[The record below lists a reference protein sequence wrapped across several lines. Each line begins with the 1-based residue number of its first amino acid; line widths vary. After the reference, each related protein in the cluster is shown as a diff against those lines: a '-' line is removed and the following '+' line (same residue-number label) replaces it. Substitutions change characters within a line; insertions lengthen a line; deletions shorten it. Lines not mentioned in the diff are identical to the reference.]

1 MLKFLKTIIVSI
13 LTWEAACV
21 LRKYKPFIIGVTG
34 SVGKTTTKDAIY
46 HVLKDSIASRK
57 SQKSFNS
64 ELGIPL
70 TILGLD
76 NAWHN
81 PIFWLWN
88 ITKGFLFV
96 LLPLPYPKLLVL
108 EIGAD
113 HPGDIKQVTK
123 WIHPDVVVVTRLP
136 DHPVHVEFF
145 HSPDEVKK
153 EKAELVR
160 ALKEHG
166 AFIANV
172 DDPAVVSLKELTAA
186 RMLTYGFGEEAQVR
200 GGYVNVDYEE
210 REGGKQPVGM
220 IFRVD
225 WQGNSVP
232 VRLPGVLGMQPCVAA
247 LAALAVG
254 IAYGESLL
262 RMSEALATFT
272 ASPGRMRII
281 PGVNGSTIIDD
292 SYNSSPVAAEAA
304 LETLKFVEGGRKIA
318 MLGDMLELGQYEEE
332 EHLRIGRIAA
342 SFADELIVVGKRA
355 EWIAKAAKRAGH
367 PEGRIHP
374 FADSLEAGTRM
385 RSFIKS
391 HDVVLI
397 KGSQGSGKNLI
408 RMERAVKL
416 LMAHP
421 EDATRLLVRQESA
434 WQ

>member
-1 MLKFLKTIIVSI
+1 MLQFFKKIVVGI
-13 LTWEAACV
+13 LTWEAALV
-21 LRKYKPFIIGVTG
+21 LRKYKPFIIAVTG
-34 SVGKTTTKDAIY
+34 SVGKTSTKDAIY
-46 HVLKDSIASRK
+46 HVLKDSIRSRK

-70 TILGLD
+70 TVLGLD

-81 PIFWLWN
+81 PIFWVLN
-88 ITKGFLFV
+88 IVKGLLFV
-96 LLPLPYPKLLVL
+96 ILPLPYPKLLVL
-108 EIGAD
+108 EVGAD
-113 HPGDIKQVTK
+113 HPGDIKRVTE

-145 HSPDEVKK
+145 HSPEDVKK

-172 DDPAVVSLKELTAA
+172 DDPAVIALKELTSA
-186 RMLTYGFGEEAQVR
+186 RMLTYGFGEVAQVR

-210 REGGKQPVGM
+210 RDGHKQPMGM

-232 VRLPGVLGMQPCVAA
+232 VRLRGVLGVQPCIAA

-254 IAYGESLL
+254 VAYGESLL
-262 RMSEALATFT
+262 RMSEALSTFT
-272 ASPGRMRII
+272 ASLGRMHII
-281 PGVNGSTIIDD
+281 SGKNGSTIIDD

-304 LETLKFVEGGRKIA
+304 LETLKSVEGARKIA

-332 EHLRIGRIAA
+332 EHLRIGRIAGR
-342 SFADELIVVGKRA
+342 FVDELVVVGKRA
-355 EWIAKAAKRAGH
+355 VWIADAAKKEGL
-367 PEGRIHP
+367 PEGRIHT
-374 FADSLEAGTRM
+374 FANSLDAGKWVE
-385 RSFIKS
+385 SQIKPG
-391 HDVVLI
+391 DIVLA
-397 KGSQGSGKNLI
+397 KGSQGSGSNLI

-416 LMAHP
+416 LMEHP
-421 EDATRLLVRQESA
+421 LDAPKQLVRQESA